1 MLDNV
6 ADLDDINKVIKAIE
20 VAIIRLGQEA
30 ASTVR
35 KESLDFVGA
44 ELVQLSKLKAH
55 HYLLS
60 EYVRRVNEFDQK
72 ELVPYLL
79 TIAKLYGA
87 TVVLDKFAGIFL
99 TFNVASTKAITDL
112 ASIQIPKLC
121 AEVRP
126 NVVAYT
132 DSFQQSDMIVNAAIG
147 KYDGDIYENYFDLV
161 KAQNPPSKTKAP
173 YSAALEAMLNRP
185 SLEARERFEKTDETA
200 EILSK

>member
-1 MLDNV
+1 MLK
-6 ADLDDINKVIKAIE
+6 LD
-20 VAIIRLGQEA
+20 Q
-30 ASTVR
+30 
-35 KESLDFVGA
+35 
-44 ELVQLSKLKAH
+44 
-55 HYLLS
+55 
-60 EYVRRVNEFDQK
+60 
-72 ELVPYLL
+72 
-79 TIAKLYGA
+79 
-87 TVVLDKFAGIFL
+87 
-99 TFNVASTKAITDL
+99 
-112 ASIQIPKLC
+112 
-121 AEVRP
+121 